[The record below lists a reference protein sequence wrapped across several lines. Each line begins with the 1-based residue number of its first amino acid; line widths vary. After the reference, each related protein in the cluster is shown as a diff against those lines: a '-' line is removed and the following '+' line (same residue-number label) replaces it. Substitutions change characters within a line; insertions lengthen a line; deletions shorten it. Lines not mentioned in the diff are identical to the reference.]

1 MSSQTPLGLTARWSY
16 ETTLPGEP
24 GSAWRA
30 RAFVSRHL
38 VAHRLPHLVDPVR
51 LTASEL
57 ATQAVVR
64 QDEFTLTLSELDDI
78 VLLSVRHGTA
88 PPAPEATPEQDPDS
102 VAALGLKIVALVSL
116 DCGVVLDAH
125 GVQTVW
131 ASFAR
136 RRVRRPVS
144 RRRRLSP

>member
-1 MSSQTPLGLTARWSY
+1 MSSQMPLGVSVRWSY

-38 VAHRLPHLVDPVR
+38 LAHRLPHLVDPVR

-64 QDEFTLTLSELDDI
+64 QDEFTMTLSELDDI
-78 VLLSVRHGTA
+78 VLLRVRHGPA
-88 PPAPEATPEQDPDS
+88 PPAPEATPEQEPHS
-102 VAALGLKIVALVSL
+102 VAALSLKIVALVSL
-116 DCGVVLDAH
+116 DCGVELDPQ
-125 GVQTVW
+125 GVETAW

-144 RRRRLSP
+144 RRRRA